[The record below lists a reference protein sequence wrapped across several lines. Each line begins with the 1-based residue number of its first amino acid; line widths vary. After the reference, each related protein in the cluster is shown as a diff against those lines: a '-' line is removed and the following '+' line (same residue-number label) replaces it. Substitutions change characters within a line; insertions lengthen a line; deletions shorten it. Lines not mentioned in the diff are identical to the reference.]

1 MIDEVV
7 YFQCN
12 GENRVSIPEVK
23 SLGGIVLFFRDWA
36 PGTAV
41 TGGEQTLFMR
51 HLSLSPVTNLGKTT
65 QSPQSDFTPWT
76 LTLGE
81 TLKSVVQPLLW
92 WIGFLEQIDGWKFAY
107 ANSI

>member
-12 GENRVSIPEVK
+12 GE
-23 SLGGIVLFFRDWA
+23 
-36 PGTAV
+36 
-41 TGGEQTLFMR
+41 
-51 HLSLSPVTNLGKTT
+51 
-65 QSPQSDFTPWT
+65 
-76 LTLGE
+76 
-81 TLKSVVQPLLW
+81 TLKSVVQSLLW